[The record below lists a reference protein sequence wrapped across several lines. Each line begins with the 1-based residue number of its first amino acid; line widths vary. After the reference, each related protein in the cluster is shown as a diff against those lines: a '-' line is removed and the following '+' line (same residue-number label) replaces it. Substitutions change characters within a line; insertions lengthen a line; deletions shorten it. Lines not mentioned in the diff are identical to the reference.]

1 MRMMLKVTVPT
12 DVGNRAMKDG
22 TLQRVL
28 NATMTKLNPEA
39 AYFLANEG
47 CRCAMLFFEMHHA
60 SDIPAIAE
68 PLFSE
73 LGAEVEI
80 VPVMNAEDL
89 EKGLSALTVKSKG
102 RRNR

>member
-1 MRMMLKVTVPT
+1 MRMMLKVIVPT

-28 NATMTKLNPEA
+28 NATLTKLNPEA

-73 LGAEVEI
+73 LDAEIEM
-80 VPVMNAEDL
+80 VPAMNAEDL

-102 RRNR
+102 RRSR

>member
-28 NATMTKLNPEA
+28 NETMTKLNPEA
-39 AYFLANEG
+39 AYFVADEG
-47 CRCAMLFFEMHHA
+47 CRCAMLFFEMHHT

-73 LGAEVEI
+73 LNAEIEM
-80 VPVMNAEDL
+80 VPAMNAEDL
-89 EKGLSALTVKSKG
+89 EKGLGALTVKSKG

>member
-1 MRMMLKVTVPT
+1 
-12 DVGNRAMKDG
+12 
-22 TLQRVL
+22 
-28 NATMTKLNPEA
+28 
-39 AYFLANEG
+39 
-47 CRCAMLFFEMHHA
+47 MLFFETHHA

-73 LGAEVEI
+73 LGAEIEI
-80 VPVMNAEDL
+80 VPVTNAEDL

>member
-39 AYFLANEG
+39 AYFVANEG
-47 CRCAMLFFEMHHA
+47 RRCAMLFFEMHHA

-73 LGAEVEI
+73 LGAEIEI

>member
-22 TLQRVL
+22 TLQQAL

-73 LGAEVEI
+73 LGAEIEI

>member
-28 NATMTKLNPEA
+28 NATLTKLNPEA

-73 LGAEVEI
+73 LGAEIEI

>member
-28 NATMTKLNPEA
+28 QATLTKLNPEA

-60 SDIPAIAE
+60 SDLPAISE
-68 PLFSE
+68 PLFTE
-73 LGAEVEI
+73 LEAEIEI
-80 VPVMNAEDL
+80 VPVMNAEELD
-89 EKGLSALTVKSKG
+89 KGLSAALAGV
-102 RRNR
+102 

>member
-22 TLQRVL
+22 TLQQVL

-73 LGAEVEI
+73 LGAEIEI

>member
-1 MRMMLKVTVPT
+1 
-12 DVGNRAMKDG
+12 VGNRAMKDG

>member
-12 DVGNRAMKDG
+12 DVGNRAMQDG
-22 TLQRVL
+22 TLQQAL

-73 LGAEVEI
+73 LGAEIEI